1 MRNTVGGRWGLTP
14 SRNLVEEHRQA
25 AEHRPPHPRGATFPE
40 ALPPAPTLGGMSSQ
54 HFSAVCGSQ
63 GKPSAMEHRTGMGKE
78 PPAPRC

>member
-1 MRNTVGGRWGLTP
+1 MGAHALQELGGRAQTS
-14 SRNLVEEHRQA
+14 SRAQTSPPQGRQLGFS
-25 AEHRPPHPRGATFPE
+25 EPTFPE